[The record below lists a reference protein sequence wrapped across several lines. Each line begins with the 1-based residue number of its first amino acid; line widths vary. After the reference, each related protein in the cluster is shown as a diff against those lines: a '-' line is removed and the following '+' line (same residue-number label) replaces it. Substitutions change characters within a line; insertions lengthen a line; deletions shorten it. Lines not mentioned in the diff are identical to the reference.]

1 MGLLFS
7 RLNSTSLFLL
17 CSNSHQQH
25 TSYCELGVVS
35 RGLRIST
42 ATRAKDSHHSS
53 KEEERT
59 AQRLRGVPVAT
70 GLAGSWG
77 QDPHFVHLKSLLFST
92 TTNFLTKISTSKGM
106 IIKCC
111 RMCSALSE
119 ALLAVTGVERREHHD
134 ISPRKSVC
142 VCGGGNF
149 TWLYKIK
156 CFRLS
161 RKIRSTGERRQRGAC
176 DKVDSRQSRHVDLK
190 PVEGLFKRFRAAL
203 GSSVGSEEVRT
214 GKLGSGQRSIK

>member
-1 MGLLFS
+1 MSVNITVEPGTQLLKWEAKGEGTAGLLFS

-42 ATRAKDSHHSS
+42 ATRAEDSHHSS

-106 IIKCC
+106 IIKSAHLHRRPLNYACQWETQGAGGQAKPERLIHLCC
-111 RMCSALSE
+111 FESVPHPDRA
-119 ALLAVTGVERREHHD
+119 G
-134 ISPRKSVC
+134 SPPWES
-142 VCGGGNF
+142 
-149 TWLYKIK
+149 Y
-156 CFRLS
+156 S
-161 RKIRSTGERRQRGAC
+161 
-176 DKVDSRQSRHVDLK
+176 
-190 PVEGLFKRFRAAL
+190 L
-203 GSSVGSEEVRT
+203 G
-214 GKLGSGQRSIK
+214 

>member
-1 MGLLFS
+1 MSVNITVELGTQLLKWEAKGEGAAGLLFS

-42 ATRAKDSHHSS
+42 ATRAEDSHHSS

-134 ISPRKSVC
+134 ISPHKC
-142 VCGGGNF
+142 VCGGEKFHMALKNKMLQAFQENPQHG
-149 TWLYKIK
+149 
-156 CFRLS
+156 
-161 RKIRSTGERRQRGAC
+161 RKASTGG
-176 DKVDSRQSRHVDLK
+176 V
-190 PVEGLFKRFRAAL
+190 
-203 GSSVGSEEVRT
+203 
-214 GKLGSGQRSIK
+214 